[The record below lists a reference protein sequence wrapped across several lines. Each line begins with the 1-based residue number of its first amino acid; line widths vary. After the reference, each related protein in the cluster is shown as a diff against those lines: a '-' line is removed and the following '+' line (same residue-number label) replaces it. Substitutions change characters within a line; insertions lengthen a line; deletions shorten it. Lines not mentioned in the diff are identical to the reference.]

1 MLTIPAAWLMLSL
14 VTSAAPADTAA
25 APQAQPARTAPAPQ
39 AQPAAAAGKGA
50 APVID
55 PDWADKAGAKV
66 PDAAAIRAA
75 VRDLGQADPAASNP
89 RRHENDTIR
98 AAPYDAFAA
107 EFADARVPDCL
118 RPDGLK
124 RQSTLIFS
132 GLLALPF
139 VAIAKLRGK
148 CN

>member
-1 MLTIPAAWLMLSL
+1 MYMIPAAWLMLSL
-14 VTSAAPADTAA
+14 LTSAAPAATAPV
-25 APQAQPARTAPAPQ
+25 PQPQPAPAP
-39 AQPAAAAGKGA
+39 PAAAVGKSA
-50 APVID
+50 APAID
-55 PDWADKAGAKV
+55 PDWANKAGATV
-66 PDAAAIRAA
+66 PDAAAIRVA
-75 VRDLGQADPAASNP
+75 VRDLRQAEASAINP

-98 AAPYDAFAA
+98 ADRYDSFAA
-107 EFADARVPDCL
+107 DFAEARVPDCL